1 MSKIHSVIRERYSP
15 VIFSSKQID
24 EETLLTLFEAARWAP
39 SSFNEQPWR
48 FIIGIKDKNENYQK
62 LLDSLMEAN
71 QNWAKYAPV
80 LALSLAK
87 KNSSVKNR
95 PNRFAQYDTG
105 MAVGN
110 LLAQATSLGLYVH
123 QMGGY
128 RVEMVKELFNISDEF
143 EPMAAMA
150 IGYKGDIDLFP
161 EELKER
167 ELKKSLRRP
176 LDEIML

>member
-1 MSKIHSVIRERYSP
+1 MNTVNRVITDRYST
-15 VIFSSKQID
+15 VIFSSKSIK

-48 FIIGIKDKNENYQK
+48 FIVGIKDENENYQK
-62 LLDSLMEAN
+62 LLHSLMAAN
-71 QNWAKYAPV
+71 QNWAKFAPV
-80 LALSLAK
+80 LVLSLAK
-87 KNSSVKNR
+87 KKSSVKNR

-128 RVEMVKELFNISDEF
+128 NVEKVKELFNLDDEF
-143 EPMAAMA
+143 EPMAVMA
-150 IGYKGDIDLFP
+150 IGYKGDIEIFP

-167 ELKKSLRRP
+167 ELKKRYRKSLNEMF
-176 LDEIML
+176 L